1 MPNDTDSSNSS
12 VKRLQ
17 SPSDTGISDVSS
29 TTNTPINNIIRPGQN
44 YVNNSQENFA
54 FPTNE
59 QLQAMDS
66 SKMKKD
72 VKAFNIGK
80 NKKFMLAS
88 NLNSYKKNIF
98 NNNAKTINDFIKAK
112 NIAMEEFD
120 EKIVKKQMEYN
131 KIKNKTTQKAQE
143 IQAPIVNLK
152 NTKAN
157 VEQNFIRRIDNLE
170 RRNAT
175 INKLKNQVTDGRLP
189 NYIILECSKKL

>member
-72 VKAFNIGK
+72 VK
-80 NKKFMLAS
+80 
-88 NLNSYKKNIF
+88 
-98 NNNAKTINDFIKAK
+98 
-112 NIAMEEFD
+112 
-120 EKIVKKQMEYN
+120 EYN